1 MTCGA
6 ASPGRS
12 ELTGLVDE
20 RLAFDGIF
28 LASQTLTEQIP
39 MDVAAVRVL
48 ATASRFTQRSRAKVV
63 RGDAA
68 RVDQEPSQPIA
79 T

>member
-1 MTCGA
+1 
-6 ASPGRS
+6 
-12 ELTGLVDE
+12 
-20 RLAFDGIF
+20 
-28 LASQTLTEQIP
+28 

-48 ATASRFTQRSRAKVV
+48 ATATRFTRCSRARVV
-63 RGDAA
+63 SGDAA